1 MRHSLFLNTT
11 FDMWSFLCSAKA
23 HKRNGLQR
31 EKQPISYNTPAGKA
45 YGYRMTILIA
55 PCFNRPSKASP
66 SYFHWL
72 LCKSLDW
79 LVKEKAYCRTALLP
93 LNSIYRTW
101 STWRDLKR
109 WQRTTSDGRK
119 APSSTKGKPL
129 GRSPLVLTLY
139 YCYCLVWWPWAK
151 WSSNWTTGNKQINE
165 TDHSLTLL
173 LFLRAKHIPYRDSK
187 LTRILSS
194 SLSGNDRVAVI
205 CTINPAW
212 RSKDESTNT
221 LRFAQSVKKVRI
233 NPRINLV
240 SLFKCVDYK

>member
-1 MRHSLFLNTT
+1 M
-11 FDMWSFLCSAKA
+11 
-23 HKRNGLQR
+23 
-31 EKQPISYNTPAGKA
+31 
-45 YGYRMTILIA
+45 
-55 PCFNRPSKASP
+55 
-66 SYFHWL
+66 
-72 LCKSLDW
+72 
-79 LVKEKAYCRTALLP
+79 KEKTCCRTALLP

-119 APSSTKGKPL
+119 AHSSTKGTPFL
-129 GRSPLVLTLY
+129 SFVACTVLTLN
-139 YCYCLVWWPWAK
+139 YCYCLVWWPWAR
-151 WSSNWTTGNKQINE
+151 WSSNWTTGKKQIQWNE
-165 TDHSLTLL
+165 HCLTL
-173 LFLRAKHIPYRDSK
+173 FIFSRAKHIPYRDSK

-240 SLFKCVDYK
+240 SLLKCVDYKLPSWCILTHWFAYRWPHKIARNGQCRSLKNICKRKRR